1 MQSLAMSFRKTT
13 GLTHHYSGAF
23 MHKGNYYFTDGF
35 QLPFITDQIGSGDAF
50 TAGMLY
56 GTINSFEPQKIITFA
71 TACGALKQSIVGDW
85 AIISK
90 EEIEQFIQSGTSGR
104 IIR

>member
-1 MQSLAMSFRKTT
+1 
-13 GLTHHYSGAF
+13 
-23 MHKGNYYFTDGF
+23 
-35 QLPFITDQIGSGDAF
+35 
-50 TAGMLY
+50 MLY
-56 GTINSFEPQKIITFA
+56 GAINSFEPQKIITFA